1 MALDYAVEPGL
12 AQRIKPK
19 LQNWRLIVFVV
30 ALCVPFVWMGYT
42 LLSESLSNGIH
53 QHGSYTYAD
62 LKSLGQFPFN
72 DQTGK
77 LTDVPKDYRQLD
89 GKRVELKGMMWT
101 PASSGSNIA
110 EFQLVYNIQKCCFN
124 GPPQVQERVF
134 VHFHKPIHW
143 YDQLADVTGT
153 LHVRLKKNDMGTIY
167 SVYDMDLENIQPA
180 AID

>member
-1 MALDYAVEPGL
+1 MALDYAVEPNPI
-12 AQRIKPK
+12 QRMKPRF
-19 LQNWRLIVFVV
+19 QNWRLVVFVA
-30 ALCVPFVWMGYT
+30 ALCIPFAWMGYT

-53 QHGSYTYAD
+53 QHGDYTYVD

-72 DQTGK
+72 DQTGV

-101 PASSGSNIA
+101 PASAGGAVS

-134 VHFHKPIHW
+134 VHFHKRFNW
-143 YDQLADVTGT
+143 YDQLVTVTGK
-153 LHVRLKKNDMGTIY
+153 LHVRLKKNDMGSIY
-167 SVYDMDLENIQPA
+167 SVYDLDLEDVQPA
-180 AID
+180 SVS